1 MKKPS
6 QKNCMKENNLKSS
19 KKLNTLVEDIYKSV
33 ADLNTGNL
41 EISEDCLESLS
52 VGIANAV
59 RGWATPKENK
69 QFTLRMSNVGRPAR
83 QLYYNNKYNNS
94 GVLDSP
100 TLIKFLYGHIL
111 EEVLIFLARIA
122 EHNVTDMQKEVVVKD
137 VKGHID
143 CKIDGEVIDIK
154 TASGFAF
161 KKFKNGTLREDD
173 PFGYLSQLAG
183 YEAAEGT
190 DNGGFLAINKE
201 SGELTLYQPEELDKP
216 NIEILINKINNIFK
230 FDALPGRCYNLIPSG
245 TKGNMKLPR
254 GCVYCHFKTE
264 CHSDA
269 NGGKGLRLFKYAKGI
284 EYLTRVNYLP
294 KVEEITA

>member
-1 MKKPS
+1 
-6 QKNCMKENNLKSS
+6 LKSS
-19 KKLNTLVEDIYKSV
+19 KKLDELVEDIYKSV
-33 ADLNTGNL
+33 ADLNVGDL
-41 EISEDCLESLS
+41 EIPEACLESLS
-52 VGIANAV
+52 VGISNAV
-59 RGWATPKENK
+59 KGWATPKENK
-69 QFTLRMSNVGRPAR
+69 QFTLRMSNVGKPAR

-94 GVLDSP
+94 GDLDSP

-111 EEVLIFLARIA
+111 EEVLIFLVKLAG
-122 EHNVTDMQKEVVVKD
+122 HTVTDEQKEVVVNN

-143 CKIDGEVIDIK
+143 CKIDGEVVDIK

-183 YEAAEGT
+183 YETAEGT
-190 DNGGFLAINKE
+190 SNGGFLVINKE
-201 SGELTLYQPEELDKP
+201 SGELTLYRPEDLDKP
-216 NIEILINKINNIFK
+216 NVKVLINKIKDIFK
-230 FDALPGRCYNLIPSG
+230 FDELPERCYNQIPSG

-269 NGGKGLRLFKYAKGI
+269 NGGKGLRLFKYAKGV

>member
-1 MKKPS
+1 MKNYTD
-6 QKNCMKENNLKSS
+6 KNLS
-19 KKLNTLVEDIYKSV
+19 TLVEDIYNTIS
-33 ADLNTGNL
+33 DLNSGNQ
-41 EISEDCLESLS
+41 EISEACLESLS
-52 VGIANAV
+52 VGVSNAV
-59 RGWATPKENK
+59 KGWATPKENK
-69 QFTLRMSNVGRPAR
+69 QFTLRMSNVGKPAR

-94 GVLDSP
+94 NDLDSP

-111 EEVLIFLARIA
+111 EEVLIFLVKLAG
-122 EHNVTDMQKEVVVKD
+122 HTVTDEQKEVILND

-143 CKIDGEVIDIK
+143 CKIDGEVVDIK
-154 TASGFAF
+154 TASSFAF

-183 YEAAEGT
+183 YETAEGT
-190 DNGGFLAINKE
+190 SNGGFLVINKE
-201 SGELTLYQPEELDKP
+201 SGELTLYRPEDLDKP
-216 NIEILINKINNIFK
+216 NVKVLINKIKDIFK
-230 FDALPGRCYNLIPSG
+230 FDELPERCYNLAPSG

-294 KVEEITA
+294 KVEEIAA